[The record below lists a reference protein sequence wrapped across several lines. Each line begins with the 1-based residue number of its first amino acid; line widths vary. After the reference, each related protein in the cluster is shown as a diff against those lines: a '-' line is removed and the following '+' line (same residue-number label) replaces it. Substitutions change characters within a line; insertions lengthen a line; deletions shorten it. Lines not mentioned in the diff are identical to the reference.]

1 MQAPSGA
8 VTCAMHM
15 VDGLIHN
22 KPNLLEVWDEGC
34 LELYQELGQYSQ
46 LCHNIYERYWSSG
59 NYDAPGVYDY
69 EVSCEFGDWF
79 GNYILEHEGRAPD
92 TIDATYE
99 LESLAEYFF
108 KRLEEFTDQR
118 KEAYHDPTCI

>member
-1 MQAPSGA
+1 MLAPSGA

-15 VDGLIHN
+15 TDGLIHN
-22 KPNLLEVWDEGC
+22 KPNLLEVWDKGC
-34 LELYQELGQYSQ
+34 LELFEELGQYAE
-46 LCHNIYERYWSSG
+46 LCHKIYERYCNSG

-79 GNYILEHEGRAPD
+79 GRYILEHEGNAPD
-92 TIDATYE
+92 TITATYE

-108 KRLEEFTDQR
+108 KRLEDFTAKR
-118 KEAYHDPTCI
+118 KEA